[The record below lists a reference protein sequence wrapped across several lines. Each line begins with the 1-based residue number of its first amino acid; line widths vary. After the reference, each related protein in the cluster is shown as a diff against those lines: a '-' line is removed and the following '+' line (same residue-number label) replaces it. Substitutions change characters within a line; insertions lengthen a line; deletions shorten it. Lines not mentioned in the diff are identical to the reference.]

1 MQSDEIQ
8 VEFNTYE
15 GHNQQISQ
23 TFVPVQVSVSR
34 TLRLNLVPM
43 VGLLAPNSSLHLIKP
58 SKNVPAA
65 VRRGTQQR
73 RHP

>member
-1 MQSDEIQ
+1 MQSDDIKA
-8 VEFNTYE
+8 EFSTYG

-34 TLRLNLVPM
+34 TLRLNIVPM
-43 VGLLAPNSSLHLIKP
+43 VGFLAPNSSLHLTKP

-65 VRRGTQQR
+65 VRRDIQQR